1 MYFSFQQLLS
11 CYYVLG
17 AANKG
22 IAQHCSKGL
31 QFSKGD
37 KHIPNVFMIE
47 GYIVTTKKS
56 PCLQRGREKMFLI
69 N

>member
-1 MYFSFQQLLS
+1 MYYSFQQLLS

-17 AANKG
+17 AANKE
-22 IAQHCSKGL
+22 IAQHCSTGL

-47 GYIVTTKKS
+47 GYTITTEKS
-56 PCLQRGREKMFLI
+56 PCL
-69 N
+69 